1 MLKAGKDV
9 DSYCGKCKMMLA
21 HVIHAMVETRPA
33 RVECKTCG
41 AIHAYKGHLP
51 GEGPAREARS
61 TSAPRRAAPKLS
73 PREHFDTLIAGHD
86 ISSAQAFN
94 IKTCFE
100 IEGIVNHS
108 KFGLGLVTK
117 VLDDKKIEVTF
128 QDAVRVLVHDRG

>member
-21 HVIHAMVETRPA
+21 HVIHAMIETRPA

-51 GEGPAREARS
+51 GQGPARADRAD
-61 TSAPRRAAPKLS
+61 TPTRRTTTKVTPQA
-73 PREHFDTLIAGHD
+73 HFDSLIDGID
-86 ISSAQAFN
+86 ISTPLKFN
-94 IKTCFE
+94 IKTCVE
-100 IEGIVNHS
+100 HDGVLNHS
-108 KFGLGLVTK
+108 KFGLGLVTR

-128 QDAVRVLVHDRG
+128 QDAVRVLVHDRA